1 MNACVFTG
9 SFDPFTIGHLDIVKS
24 GLKVFDK
31 VYIAVLNNGN
41 KAYKFSLEQRIQLVK
56 AAVSDLTNTEVVS
69 SDKTAV
75 ELAQQLNARAI
86 LRGIRT
92 EKDLSYE
99 MEMAFAN
106 RHINGGV
113 ETVFLPASKP
123 QISSTVARW
132 LIEFDGDLS
141 SVLTDEQINIL
152 KNF

>member
-41 KAYKFSLEQRIQLVK
+41 KTYMFSEEQRIKLAK
-56 AAVSDLTNTEVVS
+56 AAVSDLENVEVVS
-69 SDKTAV
+69 SSKTAV
-75 ELAQQLNARAI
+75 ELAEKLNARAI
-86 LRGIRT
+86 LRGIRA

-106 RHINGGV
+106 RRIKGGI
-113 ETVFLPASKP
+113 ETVFLPAVKP
-123 QISSTVARW
+123 HISSTAARW
-132 LIEFDGDLS
+132 LIEFEGDLS
-141 SVLTDEQINIL
+141 SGLTDAQINIL